1 MSTAYEGSHDP
12 RSGGATAAGS
22 PSAGSA
28 GAEAPIEDQ
37 SLGSIVGRIS
47 SDFSQLVRQEITLAK
62 LEMKEE
68 GKKAGKAA
76 GMLGGAAFAGW
87 MFAIMASITLM
98 WALNHLMDIAWAA
111 FIVALLWGIAAAV
124 LGVIGRNKLREVN
137 PKPEQTAET
146 LKEDAQWL
154 KAQKR

>member
-1 MSTAYEGSHDP
+1 MSTTP
-12 RSGGATAAGS
+12 PGAHSAPGASRAA
-22 PSAGSA
+22 PSEST
-28 GAEAPIEDQ
+28 ESDDQ
-37 SLGSIVGRIS
+37 SLGGIVSRIS
-47 SDFSQLVRQEITLAK
+47 SDFSQLVRQEIELAK

-87 MFAIMASITLM
+87 MFAIFASATLM
-98 WALNHLMDIAWAA
+98 WALDHLMDIAWAA
-111 FIVALLWGIAAAV
+111 LIVALLWGVLAAV
-124 LGVIGRNKLREVN
+124 LAIQGRNKMREVN

>member
-1 MSTAYEGSHDP
+1 MSTTPTGSHN
-12 RSGGATAAGS
+12 A
-22 PSAGSA
+22 SAGGSSA
-28 GAEAPIEDQ
+28 ASGQGTGAEDQ
-37 SLGSIVGRIS
+37 TLGGIVSKIS

-87 MFAIMASITLM
+87 MFALFASITLM
-98 WALNHLMDIAWAA
+98 WALNHVMDIVWAA
-111 FIVALLWGIAAAV
+111 FIVAALWGVAAAV
-124 LGVIGRNKLREVN
+124 LGIQGRNKMREVN
-137 PKPEQTAET
+137 PKPEQTADT

>member
-1 MSTAYEGSHDP
+1 MSTTPTGSHNV
-12 RSGGATAAGS
+12 SAGGASPTGS
-22 PSAGSA
+22 GQGT
-28 GAEAPIEDQ
+28 GAEDQ
-37 SLGSIVGRIS
+37 SLGSIVSKIS

-76 GMLGGAAFAGW
+76 GMLGGAALAGW
-87 MFAIMASITLM
+87 MFALFVSVTLM
-98 WALNHLMDIAWAA
+98 RALDHVMDIVWAA
-111 FIVALLWGIAAAV
+111 FIVAALWGVAAAV
-124 LGVIGRNKLREVN
+124 LGIQGRNKMREVN
-137 PKPEQTAET
+137 PKPEQTTDT

>member
-1 MSTAYEGSHDP
+1 MTTTP
-12 RSGGATAAGS
+12 PGAHSAPGASAAA
-22 PSAGSA
+22 PSDATQSDG
-28 GAEAPIEDQ
+28 Q
-37 SLGSIVGRIS
+37 SLGGIVSRIS
-47 SDFSQLVRQEITLAK
+47 SDFSQLVRQEIELAK
-62 LEMKEE
+62 LEIKEE

-87 MFAIMASITLM
+87 MFAIFASTTLM

-111 FIVALLWGIAAAV
+111 LIVALLWGVAAAV
-124 LGVIGRNKLREVN
+124 LAIQGRNKMREVN

>member
-1 MSTAYEGSHDP
+1 MTSTP
-12 RSGGATAAGS
+12 PGAHSATGASRAAPSES
-22 PSAGSA
+22 PES
-28 GAEAPIEDQ
+28 EEQ
-37 SLGSIVGRIS
+37 SLGGIVSRIS
-47 SDFSQLVRQEITLAK
+47 SDFSQLVRQEIELAK

-87 MFAIMASITLM
+87 MFAIFASATLM

-111 FIVALLWGIAAAV
+111 LIVALLWGVAAAV
-124 LGVIGRNKLREVN
+124 LAIQGRNKMREVN

>member
-1 MSTAYEGSHDP
+1 
-12 RSGGATAAGS
+12 
-22 PSAGSA
+22 
-28 GAEAPIEDQ
+28 
-37 SLGSIVGRIS
+37 
-47 SDFSQLVRQEITLAK
+47 
-62 LEMKEE
+62 
-68 GKKAGKAA
+68 
-76 GMLGGAAFAGW
+76 MLGGAAFAGW

-124 LGVIGRNKLREVN
+124 LAAIGRKKLREVN